1 MKTKKKLRFW
11 IFVRN
16 SLLAIAAAVGI
27 WVIFSNSMTAYE
39 KNKYP
44 AIGQL
49 VEVEGNNMH
58 VYTKGNGDNTI
69 LLLGGLGTA
78 APSLDFD
85 PLINELTKNNK
96 VVVVEPFGYGWSDIT
111 SRERTVENIV
121 EEIRTA
127 LEKLNIQGP
136 YILMPHS
143 ISGIYSMYY
152 ANTYPDEVKGVI
164 GIDPTLPKALAY
176 FGETA
181 PAMPAYFSYVGPTG
195 IARLALS
202 LSPDNFLPIAE
213 GGTYTE
219 ENLKMTKAISAW
231 KGNNKNVVDEAN
243 EIKRNIGKTVDMNF
257 PANMPVL
264 FFTTKEDKV
273 TEDGKNNVTFYET
286 QLTNYPAS
294 KIVTLQG
301 HHYLHWTRYKEMSK
315 EVNEFIEEVDSMINK
330 KSIGIMKTK
339 GNTSI

>member
-1 MKTKKKLRFW
+1 
-11 IFVRN
+11 
-16 SLLAIAAAVGI
+16 
-27 WVIFSNSMTAYE
+27 MTVYE
-39 KNKYP
+39 QNKYS
-44 AIGQL
+44 AIGQS
-49 VEVEGNNMH
+49 VEVNGNNMH
-58 VYTKGNGDNTI
+58 VYTKGDGDHTI
-69 LLLGGLGTA
+69 VLLGGLGTA
-78 APSLDFD
+78 APALDFE
-85 PLINELTKNNK
+85 PLINELVKKNR
-96 VVVVEPFGYGWSDIT
+96 VVVVEPFGYGWSEIT
-111 SRERTVENIV
+111 NKERTVENIV

-152 ANTYPDEVKGVI
+152 ANTYPEEVKAII

-181 PAMPAYFSYVGPTG
+181 HTMPKYFSYVAPTG
-195 IARLALS
+195 IARLALY

-213 GGTYTE
+213 EGTYRE

-243 EIKRNIGKTVDMNF
+243 EIKNNIEKTDDMKF
-257 PANMPVL
+257 PSTMPVL

-286 QLTNYPAS
+286 QLTNSPAS
-294 KIVTLQG
+294 KIVPIQG

-315 EVNEFIEEVDSMINK
+315 EVNEFIESFATD
-330 KSIGIMKTK
+330 K
-339 GNTSI
+339 GAS